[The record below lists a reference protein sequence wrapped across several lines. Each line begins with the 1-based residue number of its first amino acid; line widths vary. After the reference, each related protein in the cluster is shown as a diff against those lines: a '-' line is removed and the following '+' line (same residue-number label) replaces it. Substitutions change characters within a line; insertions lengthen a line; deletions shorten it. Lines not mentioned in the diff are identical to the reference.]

1 MLALNISDE
10 IKGCQEKHDIMFN
23 LDREPLFSGQPMMLE
38 DLHHDEH
45 ERLDI
50 ENLSILSIEQVRDSL
65 AYVERLLSTLQAI
78 VDEAHDMTEE
88 IEILLETFPP
98 EHPQVVEMSELLGGL
113 VAHWQQTVAKI
124 EKQGA
129 RVAGLDPGRIEWFG
143 VIDNQLM
150 LYSWTCGESD
160 IEWYYGV
167 DEGFSSRKPLIEA

>member
-65 AYVERLLSTLQAI
+65 VYVERLLSTLQAI

-98 EHPQVVEMSELLGGL
+98 EHPYVVEMSELLGGL

-124 EKQGA
+124 EKQEH
-129 RVAGLDPGRIEWFG
+129 VLLDLIQDELNGLA
-143 VIDNQLM
+143 
-150 LYSWTCGESD
+150 
-160 IEWYYGV
+160 
-167 DEGFSSRKPLIEA
+167 SSIINSCCILGHAENPT